1 MIYRKF
7 VRPIISRLRPR
18 QVQMAT
24 LKVLDVLQHF
34 VLTRKL
40 VKLIYG
46 RQNSILRTE
55 VMGIMFPNPIGL
67 AAGFDRNAQFCDE
80 ISEVGFGYVEVGPI
94 TPKPE
99 KEPEIANKGLF
110 STVDNLRDIKPKTLV
125 AANIT
130 HNSFT
135 PDEEI
140 VADYDKCFALLYD
153 FADMFVINASI
164 SYNYKRSP
172 LEDPETLSDV
182 MDVIL
187 ERRLTMDR
195 FKPVLIK
202 ISPDIPA
209 DQLEPIL
216 SYSMASGVDGIVAG
230 DVYRNNEKQFAKNL
244 ALVRRIKEFTKGRL
258 DIIGCGGILSPADA
272 REMIDAG
279 ASLVELYSGIF
290 YEGPV
295 LVRKTLNYLEHN

>member
-1 MIYRKF
+1 MFYRKF
-7 VRPIISRLRPR
+7 IRPIIFWLRPKR
-18 QVQMAT
+18 AQVVT
-24 LKVLDVLQHF
+24 LKLLEVLQHF
-34 VLTRKL
+34 SLTRKL
-40 VKLIYG
+40 IGLIYA

-55 VMGIMFPNPIGL
+55 VLGIDFPNPIGL
-67 AAGFDRNAQFCDE
+67 AAGFDRNAGFCDE
-80 ISEVGFGYVEVGPI
+80 ISELGFGYVEVGPV
-94 TPKPE
+94 TPRPE
-99 KEPEIANKGLF
+99 KDPEIANRGLF
-110 STVDNLRDIKPKTLV
+110 ATIENLRDIKPKTIV

-130 HNSFT
+130 HNLST

-140 VADYDKCFALLYD
+140 AADYDKCFALLYD

-164 SYNYKRSP
+164 TSNSKRSP
-172 LEDPETLSDV
+172 MEDPETLSEV

-187 ERRLTMDR
+187 ERRLTMDK

-209 DQLEPIL
+209 DQLESIL

-244 ALVRRIKEFTKGRL
+244 ALVKRIKAFTRGRIE
-258 DIIGCGGILSPADA
+258 IIGCGGILTPADA

-279 ASLVELYSGIF
+279 ATLVELYSGIF

-295 LVRKTLNYLEHN
+295 LVRKTLKYLENN